1 MTHAQREGDGGLE
14 PVEANPPRLK
24 DQWLV
29 TEATWGDQVRRSFED
44 RYLGPLDP
52 AVDAAI
58 NGMQKVAEVL
68 DQVRRDCSD
77 RSESL

>member
-1 MTHAQREGDGGLE
+1 MPNARVMAGSTRLNQTVRA
-14 PVEANPPRLK
+14 LK

-29 TEATWGDQVRRSFED
+29 TEATWGDSVRQRFED
-44 RYLGPLDP
+44 RYLAPLEP
-52 AVDAAI
+52 AVDSAI
-58 NGMQKVAEVL
+58 NGMQKIAEVL

>member
-1 MTHAQREGDGGLE
+1 MPNARVMAGCTRLHQTIRA
-14 PVEANPPRLK
+14 LK

-29 TEATWGDQVRRSFED
+29 TEETWGDSVRQRFEE
-44 RYLGPLDP
+44 RYLAPLEP
-52 AVDAAI
+52 AVDSAI
-58 NGMQKVAEVL
+58 NGMQVIAEVL

>member
-1 MTHAQREGDGGLE
+1 MPNAKVMAGST
-14 PVEANPPRLK
+14 RLNQTIRALQ

-29 TEATWGDQVRRSFED
+29 TEATWGDSVRQRFEE
-44 RYLGPLDP
+44 RYLAPLEP
-52 AVDAAI
+52 AVDSAI
-58 NGMQKVAEVL
+58 NGMQKIAEVL

>member
-1 MTHAQREGDGGLE
+1 MPNAKVMAASSRLKQTLRG
-14 PVEANPPRLK
+14 LK

-29 TEATWGDQVRRSFED
+29 TEATWSDVVRRKFED
-44 RYLGPLDP
+44 RYLAPIDP
-52 AVDAAI
+52 AVDAAV
-58 NGMQKVAEVL
+58 NGMQKIAEVL

>member
-1 MTHAQREGDGGLE
+1 MPNARVMAGSTRLNQTIRA
-14 PVEANPPRLK
+14 LK

-29 TEATWGDQVRRSFED
+29 TEATWGDSVRQRFED
-44 RYLGPLDP
+44 RYLAPLEP
-52 AVDAAI
+52 AVDSAI
-58 NGMQKVAEVL
+58 NGMMKIAEVL

>member
-1 MTHAQREGDGGLE
+1 MPNARVMAGSTRLNQTIRA
-14 PVEANPPRLK
+14 LK

-29 TEATWGDQVRRSFED
+29 TEATWGDSVRRRFED
-44 RYLGPLDP
+44 RYLAPLEP
-52 AVDAAI
+52 AVDSAI
-58 NGMQKVAEVL
+58 NGMLKIAEVL

>member
-1 MTHAQREGDGGLE
+1 MPNARVMAGSTRLNQTVRA
-14 PVEANPPRLK
+14 LK

-29 TEATWGDQVRRSFED
+29 TEETWGDSVRQRFED
-44 RYLGPLDP
+44 RYLAPLEP
-52 AVDAAI
+52 AVDSAI
-58 NGMQKVAEVL
+58 NGMQKIAEVL

>member
-1 MTHAQREGDGGLE
+1 MPNARVMAGSTRLNQTIRA
-14 PVEANPPRLK
+14 LK

-29 TEATWGDQVRRSFED
+29 TEATWGDSVRQRFED
-44 RYLGPLDP
+44 RYLAPLEP
-52 AVDAAI
+52 AVDSAI
-58 NGMQKVAEVL
+58 NGMLKIAEVL

>member
-1 MTHAQREGDGGLE
+1 MPNARVMAGST
-14 PVEANPPRLK
+14 RLHQTIRVLV

-29 TEATWGDQVRRSFED
+29 TEATWGDSVRQRFEE
-44 RYLGPLDP
+44 RHLAPLDP
-52 AVDAAI
+52 AVDSAI
-58 NGMQKVAEVL
+58 NGLQKIAEVL